1 MKHLLKGVAPVYTL
15 VIAYLSLTSLPFPI
29 PFELS
34 FQDKVYHAIAYSIM
48 AIVWYFFFYVG
59 YVSKFPDYSW
69 NIKNILEDFSRTV
82 VIGATVLSFI
92 IGVLIELGQG
102 YFSQNRSM
110 DIFDV
115 FANVFGIIIGAL
127 LLYVISKMLQI
138 KKS

>member
-48 AIVWYFFFYVG
+48 VIVWYFFFYVG

-82 VIGATVLSFI
+82 VIGAMVLSFI

-115 FANVFGIIIGAL
+115 FANVFGII
-127 LLYVISKMLQI
+127 M
-138 KKS
+138 